1 MEAFLTFILF
11 LFLFFWLVT
20 RFGPILLAW
29 WLKRKFGGYAG
40 DKRGYY
46 EDENK
51 YKEGDT
57 IIDNISKPQN
67 KVVDKNMGE
76 YVDFEET
83 KEDNKEKSDQI

>member
-29 WLKRKFGGYAG
+29 WLKRKFGSFNGNG
-40 DKRGYY
+40 RGFPA
-46 EDENK
+46 DENK

-83 KEDNKEKSDQI
+83 EEDKKDKSKEI

>member
-11 LFLFFWLVT
+11 LFLFFWLIT
-20 RFGPILLAW
+20 RFGPLLLAW
-29 WLKRKFGGYAG
+29 WLKRRFGSFSGNSSGYSA
-40 DKRGYY
+40 
-46 EDENK
+46 EENK

-76 YVDFEET
+76 YVDFQET
-83 KEDNKEKSDQI
+83 NEDNKDKSKDL